1 MVHMALAM
9 ARPWK
14 HPKTGIY
21 WLRKRIP
28 DDLCP
33 LLGKREEKQSLG
45 TRDPNEAK
53 RVHAQALAEL
63 AERWA
68 NLRSGARALSEREA
82 HELVAPA
89 YEWWVNAHR
98 DNPSDQKIWK
108 SEHFGKLWDYHDG
121 SIYTDLPFAEQNRRM
136 DEDGYLD
143 LITMEAFCHDKVD
156 ELLSQRGLKVDEL
169 SRRKI
174 EKAFGAA
181 IQRASLT
188 LAKLA
193 IGQLEALMGSPASP
207 THYEFG
213 SQAAISSD
221 PLKFE
226 TLVAGWAAERR
237 PMQKTIYEYK
247 RVMRDLAGFL
257 GHDDARRV
265 SPKDLVAWKA
275 KMIEAS
281 LHPKTIQG
289 AKLGP
294 IRAILQWAVDN
305 QLLPINPATRVTI
318 HVKTR
323 AGESKRG
330 FDDAEAA
337 IILAAA
343 QREADP
349 VKRWVPL
356 LGAYSGA
363 RVSEICQLRVEDIAQ
378 LSGIWCMKF
387 APEAGSLK
395 TAGSERVVPLHPAV
409 VEAGFL
415 QFVSKSAAGPLFST
429 LPPDVFGK
437 RGGNATKIIGRW
449 VRGLGL
455 TDARISPSHSWRH
468 RFKTLGRRHGLMPDI
483 VNAITGHH
491 RKTVADSYGEFPVD
505 ALYRE
510 IAKIPAVRLE

>member
-1 MVHMALAM
+1 
-9 ARPWK
+9 
-14 HPKTGIY
+14 
-21 WLRKRIP
+21 
-28 DDLCP
+28 
-33 LLGKREEKQSLG
+33 
-45 TRDPNEAK
+45 
-53 RVHAQALAEL
+53 
-63 AERWA
+63 
-68 NLRSGARALSEREA
+68 
-82 HELVAPA
+82 
-89 YEWWVNAHR
+89 
-98 DNPSDQKIWK
+98 
-108 SEHFGKLWDYHDG
+108 
-121 SIYTDLPFAEQNRRM
+121 
-136 DEDGYLD
+136 
-143 LITMEAFCHDKVD
+143 MEAFCREKAD

-169 SRRKI
+169 SRQKI
-174 EKAFGAA
+174 AKAFGAA

-207 THYEFG
+207 THPEVR
-213 SQAAISSD
+213 SEISSE

-237 PMQKTIYEYK
+237 PMPKTVYEYK
-247 RVMRDLAGFL
+247 RVMRVLTGVL

-275 KMIEAS
+275 KMIEAG
-281 LHPKTIQG
+281 LHPKTIRG

-294 IRAILQWAVDN
+294 VRAILQWAVDN
-305 QLLPINPATRVTI
+305 HLLPINPATRVTI
-318 HVKTR
+318 DVKTR

-363 RVSEICQLRVEDIAQ
+363 RLSEICQLRVKDITQ
-378 LSGIWCMKF
+378 LSGIWCMKI

-395 TAGSERVVPLHPAV
+395 TAGSERAVPLHPAV
-409 VEAGFL
+409 IEAGFL
-415 QFVSKSAAGPLFST
+415 QFVAKSAAGPLFPT

-437 RGGNATKIIGRW
+437 RGGNGTKIIGRW

-455 TDARISPSHSWRH
+455 TDARLSPSHSWRH

-483 VNAITGHH
+483 VNALTGHH
-491 RKTVADSYGEFPVD
+491 RKTVADSYGEFPVE
-505 ALYRE
+505 ALHRE
-510 IAKIPAVRLE
+510 LSKIPPVGTL

>member
-1 MVHMALAM
+1 MALAM

-14 HPKTGIY
+14 HPKTGIF
-21 WLRKRIP
+21 WLRKLIP
-28 DDLCP
+28 DDLRP

-45 TRDPNEAK
+45 TRDPIEAK
-53 RVHAQALAEL
+53 RVHARALAEL
-63 AERWA
+63 GERWA
-68 NLRSGARALSEREA
+68 NLRSGPTALTEREA

-108 SEHFGKLWDYHDG
+108 SERFGELGNYHDA
-121 SIYTDLPFAEQNRRM
+121 SKYTDLPFAERDRRM
-136 DEDGYLD
+136 DEDGYFD
-143 LITMEAFCHDKVD
+143 LITMEAFCREKVE
-156 ELLSQRGLKVDEL
+156 ELLSQRGLKIEEL
-169 SRRKI
+169 SRQKI

-193 IGQLEALMGSPASP
+193 NGQLDAPMGRPATTS
-207 THYEFG
+207 HSEFG
-213 SQAAISSD
+213 SQTAVPSD
-221 PLKFE
+221 PVKFE
-226 TLVAGWAAERR
+226 MLVAGWGAERR
-237 PMQKTIYEYK
+237 PMPKTIYEYK
-247 RVMRDLAGFL
+247 RVMRALIGFL
-257 GHDDARRV
+257 GHGDARRL
-265 SPKDLVAWKA
+265 SAKDLVTWKA
-275 KMIEAS
+275 KMIEAG
-281 LHPKTIQG
+281 LHPKTIRD
-289 AKLGP
+289 AKLAP
-294 IRAILQWAVDN
+294 VRAILQWAVDN
-305 QLLPINPATRVTI
+305 HLLPINPATRVTI
-318 HVKTR
+318 DVKNR

-337 IILAAA
+337 SILGAAR
-343 QREADP
+343 READP

-363 RVSEICQLRVEDIAQ
+363 RVSEICQLRVADITQ
-378 LSGIWCMKF
+378 LSGIWCMKI

-409 VEAGFL
+409 IEAGFL
-415 QFVSKSAAGPLFST
+415 QFVVKSAAGPLFST
-429 LPPDVFGK
+429 LRPDVFGK
-437 RGGNATKIIGRW
+437 RGGNGTKIIGRW

-468 RFKTLGRRHGLMPDI
+468 RVKTLGRRHGLMLDI

-491 RKTVADSYGEFPVD
+491 SKTVADSYGEFPIE

-510 IAKIPAVRLE
+510 LSKIPPFGTL